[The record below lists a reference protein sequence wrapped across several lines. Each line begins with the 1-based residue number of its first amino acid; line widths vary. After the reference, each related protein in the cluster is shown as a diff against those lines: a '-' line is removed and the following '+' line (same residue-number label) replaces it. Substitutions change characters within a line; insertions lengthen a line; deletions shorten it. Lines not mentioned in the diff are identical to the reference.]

1 MERCYS
7 RRRFLKDAAVGTA
20 VAASIPV
27 LRAEGRVLD
36 AADDGILKHLPPTA
50 VEKDLTQTAP
60 TAPVAIGRERSF
72 EIAKLAELLARLFD
86 QVGGVAKLV
95 SGKTVT
101 VKLNT
106 TGDGRRPLGGRPA
119 SRTYQVH
126 PNMIEVLCGL
136 LSKAGARR
144 IYLVES
150 YYNTRKP
157 EEILK
162 RQGWE
167 ISRLKSAG
175 DQKVLFE
182 DTRNRG
188 AFKDYAKLE
197 VPWGGYVFPAY
208 HLNRRYAETDVLVTV
223 AKLKNHANAGYTGAV
238 KNLFGIGPTSLYG
251 NDAYN
256 EDTTQNRGEIFH
268 YGRKNPPEGVTEE
281 RYKGWDEVPK
291 VLCSFHRVPRVTA
304 DLYGVRPADLSI
316 VEGIESCKGGEGP
329 WIPGVRPIA
338 PGLVLVG
345 RNGVTTD
352 AIGVAV
358 MGYDPLDGPRTG
370 VWKGDNHL
378 ALLAKAG
385 VGTHDPGR
393 IEVRGLSLKEA
404 LHEYEPRSEGWIRR
418 HL

>member
-1 MERCYS
+1 M
-7 RRRFLKDAAVGTA
+7 GTA
-20 VAASIPV
+20 VAASIPI
-27 LRAEGRVLD
+27 LRAESRVLGAED
-36 AADDGILKHLPPTA
+36 EGILKHLPPTA

-60 TAPVAIGRERSF
+60 TAAVAIGRERSF

-86 QVGGVAKLV
+86 QVGGIAKLV

-106 TGDGRRPLGGRPA
+106 TRDGRRPLGGRPA

-175 DQKVLFE
+175 EQKVLFE

-251 NDAYN
+251 NDAYD

-268 YGRKNPPEGVTEE
+268 YGRKSPPAGVTQE
-281 RYKGWDEVPK
+281 RYKGWDEIPSAP
-291 VLCSFHRVPRVTA
+291 CSFHRVPRVTA

-338 PGLVLVG
+338 PGVVLVG

-404 LHEYEPRSEGWIRR
+404 LHAYEPRSEGWIRR